1 MTRKRVVIT
10 LVLLAVLATRA
21 QAFLGVGDIV
31 FDPSVFAQAV
41 EQVVR
46 LERQYAQL
54 VQSYQMLRSQYEQM
68 VENAKRIPVDMRR
81 RYRMVAA
88 PWTIPRPSNRYGTTG
103 AWSLAATAAGDPR
116 AGFLESTERLG
127 DYGAAISSLQPSQQA
142 YVKGAYGTVELTD
155 AATESSLETIGR
167 LRANSDAIQNALQQ
181 LEDDSL
187 SGDPALNTEV
197 GVLNKINAASVAGLR
212 SSRDT
217 NALLVALTGQQMLN
231 AKRTRDAEARAINQH
246 IRFVTEAKAAL
257 AAQTA
262 GSSEAMRRWRMP

>member
-1 MTRKRVVIT
+1 MTRTRLVIT
-10 LVLLAVLATRA
+10 LVLLAALATRA
-21 QAFLGVGDIV
+21 QAFLGIGDIV

-68 VENAKRIPVDMRR
+68 VENATRIPVDMSR
-81 RYRMVAA
+81 RYRMAAA
-88 PWTIPRPSNRYGTTG
+88 PWSIPRASDKYGTTG
-103 AWSLAATAAGDPR
+103 AWTLAATAAGDPR
-116 AGFLESTERLG
+116 AGFRESTEPLG
-127 DYGAAISSLQPSQQA
+127 DYGAAISSLPPTQQA
-142 YVKGAYGTVELTD
+142 YVKSAYGTVELTD

-167 LRANSDAIQNALQQ
+167 LRANADVIQNALQW

-187 SGDPALNTEV
+187 SGNLALNTEV
-197 GVLNKINAASVAGLR
+197 GVLNKINAASIASLR
-212 SSRDT
+212 SNRDT
-217 NALLVALTGQQMLN
+217 NALLVTLAEQQMLT

-246 IRFVTEAKAAL
+246 IRFVTEAKAIL
-257 AAQTA
+257 TAQTA